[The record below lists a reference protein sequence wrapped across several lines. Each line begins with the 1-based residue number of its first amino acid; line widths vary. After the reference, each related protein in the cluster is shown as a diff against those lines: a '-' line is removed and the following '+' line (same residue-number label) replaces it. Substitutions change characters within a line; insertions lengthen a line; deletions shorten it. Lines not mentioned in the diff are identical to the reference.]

1 MPELRTRSAGAKV
14 TDREYAEIE
23 KLAQAR
29 GLTVGEWCR
38 EVILARVNGA
48 AVTEAEADAPTV
60 ETLLAEVMALRTIF
74 LNLQFR
80 QAQGPMTEAEMRGLI
95 ERADRERFR
104 RAAERVEEQAARK
117 KPQPEKPG
125 GNGKQ

>member
-38 EVILARVNGA
+38 EVILA
-48 AVTEAEADAPTV
+48 AVTEAEAGTPTV

-80 QAQGPMTEAEMRGLI
+80 QAQGPITEAEMRSLI

-117 KPQPEKPG
+117 KPQPESASG
-125 GNGKQ
+125 DGKR